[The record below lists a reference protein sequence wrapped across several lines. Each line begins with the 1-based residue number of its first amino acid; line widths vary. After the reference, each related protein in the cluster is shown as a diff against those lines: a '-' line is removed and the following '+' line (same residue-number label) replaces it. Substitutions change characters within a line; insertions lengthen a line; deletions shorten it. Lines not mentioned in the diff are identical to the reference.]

1 MNQDFY
7 NEFALRYEVGF
18 DSLNVYVD
26 TKKSPLFKGLFLG
39 LIFQVIEQAE
49 LKGSAEHLMDL
60 SG

>member
-26 TKKSPLFKGLFLG
+26 TKKSPLNKGPSYQ
-39 LIFQVIEQAE
+39 IWKI
-49 LKGSAEHLMDL
+49 LKD
-60 SG
+60 